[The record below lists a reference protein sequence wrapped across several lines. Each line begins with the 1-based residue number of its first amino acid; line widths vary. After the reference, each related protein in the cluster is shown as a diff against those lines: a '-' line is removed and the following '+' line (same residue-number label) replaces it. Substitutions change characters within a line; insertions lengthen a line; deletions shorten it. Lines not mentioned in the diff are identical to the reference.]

1 MLDNNHLLNF
11 DFSTASM
18 ENIVQSDQ
26 SRQSSLSVLLLGL
39 NAHLSFAYRI
49 QTSTQKEL
57 VSSHPELLDLDILE
71 LYERFSKEIFRT
83 MKFFVSEN
91 PTLETYVTEFL
102 SLEDEELASL
112 S

>member
-1 MLDNNHLLNF
+1 VF
-11 DFSTASM
+11 
-18 ENIVQSDQ
+18 
-26 SRQSSLSVLLLGL
+26 LLGL

-57 VSSHPELLDLDILE
+57 VSSHPELLDPDILG
-71 LYERFSKEIFRT
+71 LYERFSREIFWT
-83 MKFFVSEN
+83 MKFFAAEN
-91 PTLETYVTEFL
+91 PTLEDYVTEFL